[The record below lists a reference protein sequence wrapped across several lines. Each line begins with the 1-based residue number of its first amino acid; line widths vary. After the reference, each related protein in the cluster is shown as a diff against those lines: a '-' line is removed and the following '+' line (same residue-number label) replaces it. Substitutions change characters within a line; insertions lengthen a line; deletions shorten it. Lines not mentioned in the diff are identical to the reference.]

1 MTFTGNVVVRTRG
14 RYERHQGQVQG
25 AGVEAGPGEIHSY
38 VDLCADVIETNH
50 EPIRCRRSGPTLRHF
65 LKDKRK
71 CRLLTTRKSPV
82 AG

>member
-50 EPIRCRRSGPTLRHF
+50 ELFGAVGPGRRSGTFLRTNANV
-65 LKDKRK
+65 D
-71 CRLLTTRKSPV
+71 S
-82 AG
+82 